1 MLWRPQVSF
10 AQHDIPKLPKSRK
23 SKPHERHINVLF
35 LIKKV
40 KCILCFVWDFMVKKI
55 YLHDHVWAS
64 SAPLSIFLYQKFWL
78 VSKFTW
84 LLLGSVLNH
93 GKSHTVLWS
102 DFLYCRQLITYADN
116 INSKTA
122 LRTLRGCIDTLNTCF
137 RNDDKVRERTRLLL
151 LIASK
156 KQVY

>member
-1 MLWRPQVSF
+1 MTPSGQFCTAWYTQT
-10 AQHDIPKLPKSRK
+10 AKK
-23 SKPHERHINVLF
+23 SKVETSRASYQCIVLDKESEMYTLLCLGF
-35 LIKKV
+35 YGKKN
-40 KCILCFVWDFMVKKI
+40 LLAW
-55 YLHDHVWAS
+55 LWAS

-102 DFLYCRQLITYADN
+102 DFLYCRQLIAYADN

-137 RNDDKVRERTRLLL
+137 RNDDKVRERTKLLL

-156 KQVY
+156 KRVY

>member
-23 SKPHERHINVLF
+23 SKPHEPHINVLF
-35 LIKKV
+35 VIKKV
-40 KCILCFVWDFMVKKI
+40 KCITLLCLGFYGKKN
-55 YLHDHVWAS
+55 LLAWLWAS

-102 DFLYCRQLITYADN
+102 DFLYCRQLIAYADN

-156 KQVY
+156 KRVY